1 MSSVILEDKKDL
13 ATFTE
18 LPERTNKNTR
28 IKEKKQKK
36 NIPTKRNYCS
46 NQSISK

>member
-1 MSSVILEDKKDL
+1 MSSVTLEDKKDL

-36 NIPTKRNYCS
+36 YLYK
-46 NQSISK
+46 KEVLLKLKH